1 MPACS
6 IPTGHN
12 AMFEPSAPAEPP
24 WIKQQL
30 RVPRDDETLFARPD
44 LSAVIEQARKNEA
57 LFDRTPIDLAGRTLG
72 QLRKW
77 SRRDILQAAR
87 QYTSELTG
95 EPISEQADGLL
106 LVAGH
111 QPSLFHPG
119 VWVKN
124 FAVGALAKSCA
135 GTALNL
141 IVDNDTLSSTQLR
154 VPVGDRDF
162 PRIEMVPFDD
172 ERPPQPWEEAKV
184 ANVEMFRTFGERV
197 GALMSKWNID
207 PLLSGMWRDAV
218 EVADRNGSLR
228 DALTAARHRQER
240 RWGCA
245 NLELPISRVC
255 ELDPF
260 LWFASHVLTE
270 LPRFRDVHNEVLG
283 EFRKVNRIRSRTHPV
298 PELSAERD
306 GWLEAPFWV
315 WRKGEHQRQRVF
327 AKQLGREVHLSDG
340 DETFVRLPLEPGG
353 EACCA
358 VEALREL
365 PQQGIRLRTRALTTT
380 LFARLCLAD
389 LFVHGIGGSK
399 YDEMTDRIIHRFY
412 RLPAPSF
419 LTLSATLHLPLADP
433 FGVSAGDVTRLQR
446 LQRDLQYNSDR
457 HLTVGENADVDL
469 LIAEKQQLIA
479 EQDDSTASNL
489 SRRQR
494 RLRSRNNHDRF
505 RRLREIGGRLSEMA
519 VKKQQRVESELSDV
533 AQQLA
538 ANTILA
544 NRELPFCLYPKENL
558 RDFMTELPVA

>member
-6 IPTGHN
+6 ILTGHN
-12 AMFEPSAPAEPP
+12 AMFESTAPAEPP

-30 RVPRDDETLFARPD
+30 RVPRDDETLFARPA
-44 LSAVIEQARKNEA
+44 LSSVIEEARKNVA
-57 LFDRTPIDLAGRTLG
+57 QFDRTSIDLAGRTLA
-72 QLRKW
+72 QLRQW
-77 SRRDILQAAR
+77 SRNDILQAAR
-87 QYTSELTG
+87 QYTSQLTG
-95 EPISEQADGLL
+95 EPISDPENGLL
-106 LVAGH
+106 VVAGH

-124 FAVGALAKSCA
+124 FAVGALAKSCS

-154 VPVGDRDF
+154 VPIGNRDF
-162 PRIEMVPFDD
+162 PRIELVPFDD
-172 ERPPQPWEEAKV
+172 ERPTQPWEEAKV
-184 ANVEMFRTFGERV
+184 ANGQLFASFGNRV
-197 GALMSKWNID
+197 AALMSKWNID
-207 PLLSGMWRDAV
+207 PLLSGMWPDAV
-218 EVADRNGSLR
+218 GIANASGSLR

-260 LWFASHVLTE
+260 LWFASHLLVE
-270 LPRFRDVHNEVLG
+270 LPRFREVHNEVLG

-298 PELSAERD
+298 PELSTERD

-315 WRKGEHQRQRVF
+315 WRAGDDQRQRTF
-327 AKQLGREVHLSDG
+327 AKQVGREVYLSDG
-340 DETFVRLPLEPGG
+340 KETFATLPLSPGD

-365 PQQGIRLRTRALTTT
+365 PQRGIRLRTRALTTT
-380 LFARLCLAD
+380 LFSRLCLSD

-412 RLPAPSF
+412 RMSPPSF
-419 LTLSATLHLPLADP
+419 LTLSATLHLPLAEP
-433 FGVSAGDVTRLQR
+433 FATTVDDVTHLRR

-457 HLTVGENADVDL
+457 HLADGDNADVDSL
-469 LIAEKQQLIA
+469 FAKKQRLIA
-479 EQDDSTASNL
+479 EQKNAKVGNL

-494 RLRSRNNHDRF
+494 HLRSRSNHDRF
-505 RRLREIGGRLSEMA
+505 RRLREIGASLSELT
-519 VKKQQRVESELSDV
+519 VEKQQRIDSQFSDV

-538 ANTILA
+538 ANAILT
-544 NRELPFCLYPKENL
+544 NRELPFCLYPEEKL
-558 RDFMTELPVA
+558 HSFMTELPVE

>member
-12 AMFEPSAPAEPP
+12 AMFEPSAPVEPP

-30 RVPRDDETLFARPD
+30 RVPRDDETLFARPE
-44 LSAVIEQARKNEA
+44 LSATIEAARTNEA
-57 LFDRTPIDLAGRTLG
+57 LFARTSIVLSGRTLG
-72 QLRKW
+72 QLREW
-77 SRRDILQAAR
+77 SRKDILRAAR
-87 QYTSELTG
+87 QYTSQLTG
-95 EPISEQADGLL
+95 ESISEQANGLL

-124 FAVGALAKSCA
+124 FALGALAKSCA

-154 VPVGDRDF
+154 VSAGDRDF
-162 PRIEMVPFDD
+162 PRMELVPFDD
-172 ERPPQPWEEAKV
+172 ERPPQPWEEANIENRQLF
-184 ANVEMFRTFGERV
+184 ATFGDRV
-197 GALMSKWNID
+197 GKLMSKWNID
-207 PLLSGMWRDAV
+207 PLLSGMWPDAV
-218 EVADRNGSLR
+218 EVADASGSLC

-260 LWFASHVLTE
+260 LWFASHLLVE

-340 DETFVRLPLEPGG
+340 TETFARLPQEPGG

-365 PQQGIRLRTRALTTT
+365 PQRGIRLRTRALTTT

-433 FGVSAGDVTRLQR
+433 FAVSAGDMSRLR
-446 LQRDLQYNSDR
+446 RMQRDLKYNSDR
-457 HLTVGENADVDL
+457 HLTVGDNADVAS
-469 LIAEKQQLIA
+469 LITEKRRLIA
-479 EQDDSTASNL
+479 EQDDLAAGGL

-494 RLRSRNNHDRF
+494 RLRARSNHDRF
-505 RRLREIGGRLSEMA
+505 RRLREIGGRLSELT
-519 VKKQQRVESELSDV
+519 VEKQQRVESELSDV

-538 ANTILA
+538 ANAILK
-544 NRELPFCLYPKENL
+544 NRELPFCLYPEEKL
-558 RDFMTELPVA
+558 RDFMTGLLVE